1 MQTYQE
7 IEKIT
12 LFVIEQGLNGISDD
26 DNESNL
32 VLKFNLSADDA
43 SWIRDRVFGG
53 IYRAGMDINRW
64 FPSNKPNQKD
74 DIFAYTSYQYA
85 LKNSAI
91 LTSIYPFF
99 NKKQAW
105 WKFW

>member
-26 DNESNL
+26 DNEKNL
-32 VLKFNLSADDA
+32 VAKFNLSADD
-43 SWIRDRVFGG
+43 
-53 IYRAGMDINRW
+53 AGMDINRW

-74 DIFAYTSYQYA
+74 DIFG
-85 LKNSAI
+85 
-91 LTSIYPFF
+91 
-99 NKKQAW
+99 
-105 WKFW
+105 